1 MQNETV
7 RGAEEVVYLPPTR
20 KQTFLTAVKYSQNRH
35 CCLLPW
41 KMNVLQEQNAFLRRA
56 VLGENGTS
64 KESSSTTPPLAA
76 DGDEESPVLA
86 EQVAERLQVSPEPK
100 ADTPAEPAMP
110 AKTPPPPP
118 PQPSMV
124 PQSTA
129 VEDPFADVVDEGSDA
144 PAVESQ
150 VINNDEKEESG
161 FDAFSGNG
169 FENGTDPFAI
179 NGFSENGLGEVA
191 SDPFTTTDAVFTNA
205 TAAADGFD
213 AFPSSA
219 AQQFDAFGQ

>member
-1 MQNETV
+1 MKNI
-7 RGAEEVVYLPPTR
+7 
-20 KQTFLTAVKYSQNRH
+20 VKIIAP
-35 CCLLPW
+35 CLVPLE
-41 KMNVLQEQNAFLRRA
+41 NVLQEENAFLRRT

-64 KESSSTTPPLAA
+64 KESSSTPQSPAA
-76 DGDEESPVLA
+76 DGEEESPALA
-86 EQVAERLQVSPEPK
+86 EQVAERRQVSPEPK
-100 ADTPAEPAMP
+100 PKVDTPAEPVMP

-124 PQSTA
+124 PPSA
-129 VEDPFADVVDEGSDA
+129 IEDPFAEVVGEGSDA

-150 VINNDEKEESG
+150 DINNDEKEQSG
-161 FDAFSGNG
+161 FDAFPGNG
-169 FENGTDPFAI
+169 FETGTDPFAT

-191 SDPFTTTDAVFTNA
+191 SDPFTTTDADFTNA

>member
-1 MQNETV
+1 M
-7 RGAEEVVYLPPTR
+7 PP
-20 KQTFLTAVKYSQNRH
+20 LE
-35 CCLLPW
+35 
-41 KMNVLQEQNAFLRRA
+41 NVLQEENAFLRRA

-64 KESSSTTPPLAA
+64 KESSSALQPLAA
-76 DGDEESPVLA
+76 DGEAESPALA
-86 EQVAERLQVSPEPK
+86 EQVAERLHVSPEPK
-100 ADTPAEPAMP
+100 VDTPIEPIMP

-118 PQPSMV
+118 PQSGMV
-124 PQSTA
+124 PKST
-129 VEDPFADVVDEGSDA
+129 VEDPFAEVVGEGSDV
-144 PAVESQ
+144 PTVESQ
-150 VINNDEKEESG
+150 DINNDEKEQSG
-161 FDAFSGNG
+161 FDAFSGDG

-213 AFPSSA
+213 AFPSSG